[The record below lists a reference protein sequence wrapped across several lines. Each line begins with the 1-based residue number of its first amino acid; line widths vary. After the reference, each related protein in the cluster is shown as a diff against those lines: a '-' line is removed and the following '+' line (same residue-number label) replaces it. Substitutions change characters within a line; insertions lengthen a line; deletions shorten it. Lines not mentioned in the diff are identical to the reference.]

1 MDKTKT
7 MQHRINHNTK
17 NKQKKYQKNIY
28 IYKHWYENNKVACIL
43 KFNNEL

>member
-17 NKQKKYQKNIY
+17 NKQTKIPKKY

-43 KFNNEL
+43 MFNNEL